1 MTAFQGTRP
10 SSPVQRWRSRI
21 SFATTGAAWRR
32 ANASHVSLD
41 QLKVMSAIERCRAR
55 HGKRH
60 SGRGADG
67 GWELEIP
74 LDLKKTFGYLKEAVG
89 RYCGKRQDT

>member
-1 MTAFQGTRP
+1 MRLPSQAENVCGRAGVAAQGGQPHGTALGAHGSHGRCYCDPLRCLVP
-10 SSPVQRWRSRI
+10 S
-21 SFATTGAAWRR
+21 
-32 ANASHVSLD
+32 H
-41 QLKVMSAIERCRAR
+41 
-55 HGKRH
+55 
-60 SGRGADG
+60 